1 MHNILI
7 QSYNIVYLDTIF
19 KYCIIK
25 YILFFNDTQEQ
36 FR

>member
-19 KYCIIK
+19 NYCIIK
-25 YILFFNDTQEQ
+25 DIFNNSEEE

>member
-1 MHNILI
+1 MHSILK

-25 YILFFNDTQEQ
+25 HYIFNDTQEVY
-36 FR
+36 R